1 MPKYMFLGTYTAD
14 AWAAMIQDPPDR
26 AGAAAKIAES
36 LGGSTECFYYA
47 FGDFDFMTVMD
58 LPDDAAAA
66 ALSLAVTSTG
76 RVKQLRT
83 HPLLTG
89 DAVPA
94 MFEKAQTARGAYRV
108 PGD

>member
-1 MPKYMFLGTYTAD
+1 MPKYLYLGTYTPE
-14 AWAAMIQDPPDR
+14 AWAAMIKDPPDR
-26 AGAAAKIAES
+26 AGAAAKLAES

-47 FGDFDFMTVMD
+47 FGDFDFMTIMD

-89 DAVPA
+89 DDVPA
-94 MFEKAQTARGAYRV
+94 MFGQAQTALGSYEV